1 MTKTLIPRSDSIS
14 AKIIEP
20 TDFTKL
26 HSSDLIQNYIISG
39 FTISAGSGLAC
50 NVAAGSGRLNGLYI
64 SSDATEAKS
73 SLTASQ
79 TNSIYIKLDLD
90 SGSEPEGWSLFSN
103 TTGGAVTNAILLGTA
118 VTDGSSVTSV
128 TQSTAKAYNLSTSNT
143 ELIPFN
149 LIGDQS
155 IQNIGSG
162 TGGDILY
169 SNGSNWTKLAKGS
182 DGDFLKLASG
192 IPSWVTLPTHYPSTI
207 TTQHLDCACITP
219 SSDTSTPGLMK
230 SVGTIA
236 NRSGGYFIATFNLFV
251 SGSDSAKVFFKLG
264 GSTVADADWQNHGS
278 SGSYALEKYISRT
291 VTGPTSGQTL
301 EIWGFHNWNDVRT
314 DILDESSL
322 ALGTGGGSYCD
333 IIEISPAS

>member
-1 MTKTLIPRSDSIS
+1 MTKVLIPRSDSIS

-103 TTGGAVTNAILLGTA
+103 TSGGAVTNAILLGTA

-162 TGGDILY
+162 TSGDILY

-182 DGDFLKLASG
+182 DGDYLKLAGG
-192 IPSWVTLPTHYPSTI
+192 IPAWDALPDLSGTMTVQRAELTSNTTSLNETAGGREVFSITLPSRAGGKFFA
-207 TTQHLDCACITP
+207 TTSFVVNDADGCELWFKDGT
-219 SSDTSTPGLMK
+219 TNK
-230 SVGTIA
+230 SHIGTTGA
-236 NRSGGYFIATFNLFV
+236 
-251 SGSDSAKVFFKLG
+251 SGSPHGYSLSLT
-264 GSTVADADWQNHGS
+264 GS
-278 SGSYALEKYISRT
+278 L
-291 VTGPTSGQTL
+291 SGQALKVYAMHGDSDGATTIYGDLSQRAGRTHL
-301 EIWGFHNWNDVRT
+301 EV
-314 DILDESSL
+314 LEV
-322 ALGTGGGSYCD
+322 
-333 IIEISPAS
+333 SPA